1 LASGVVGSAGA
12 LCWGKDPAVI
22 LLVRWAG
29 CKVLLGTVGDVRR
42 ASETDLEL
50 GVGVEGEGTAISS
63 ETGLEFRIGIVCEDT
78 ELSLL
83 CENLEMGE
91 EEPAGAFNEVRR
103 DVSDVSSGSLGCFL
117 FFPIWQKRSD
127 YE

>member
-1 LASGVVGSAGA
+1 LASGVFGSAGV

-22 LLVRWAG
+22 LVVRCAG

-42 ASETDLEL
+42 ASETDLWL
-50 GVGVEGEGTAISS
+50 GVGVGVGVEGEGTAISS
-63 ETGLEFRIGIVCEDT
+63 ETGLEFRNGIFCEDT

-83 CENLEMGE
+83 CVNLEMGE
-91 EEPAGAFNEVRR
+91 EEPAGAFNEVLR

-117 FFPIWQKRSD
+117 FFPIW
-127 YE
+127 